1 MLVQWRLL
9 KAALLI
15 CLPDGKDPSLIKY
28 IIYTASKLHRDKIA
42 LLDFE
47 DWVSG
52 FPLSGQ
58 LDVLLNY

>member
-15 CLPDGKDPSLIKY
+15 CLPDGKDPSLMKY
-28 IIYTASKLHRDKIA
+28 IIYNASKLHKDKIA

-58 LDVLLNY
+58 YYYMYY